1 MKEIKIDVLPLINKL
16 EAVLKKGFSRELMSG
31 SYQSVFKGRGMEF
44 VGFRD
49 YGQEDDA
56 LLIDW
61 KATLRAHKPMVR
73 VLEEER
79 DLSVFFL
86 FDVSDSMLFSSHSKL
101 KVEYGAELLATLSFA
116 MQQVGD
122 SVGMAMFNDKIV
134 KLILPSVGSGQFYRI
149 VKTLSDASNYGG
161 KFNLEYSLKYLLN
174 LKFLKKDSIL
184 FVISDYIGLKS
195 GWEDALKITGL
206 KFDLNLIV
214 IRDPVD
220 MRLPELG
227 AEIRLEDPFSEKKIM
242 VNPRDAREKY
252 ETAAKGQI
260 NKLRAELEK
269 TNSSMLYLETDRD
282 FTGEIFKFFKMRV
295 LKKA

>member
-44 VGFRD
+44 VGFREYSQD
-49 YGQEDDA
+49 DDA

-101 KVEYGAELLATLSFA
+101 KVEYAAELLATLSFA

-122 SVGMAMFNDKIV
+122 SVGMAMFNEKIV
-134 KLILPSVGSGQFYRI
+134 KMIMPSVGSGQFYRI
-149 VKTLSDASNYGG
+149 VKTLSDPSYYGG

-184 FVISDYIGLKS
+184 FLISDYIGLNS
-195 GWEDALKITGL
+195 GWEDAIKIAGL
-206 KFDLNLIV
+206 KFDLNLII

-220 MRLPELG
+220 MRLPDLG
-227 AEIRLEDPFSEKKIM
+227 AEIRFSDPFSDKKIM
-242 VNPRDAREKY
+242 VNPANARTKY
-252 ETAAKGQI
+252 EQAVKGQI
-260 NKLRAELEK
+260 EKLRMELEK
-269 TNSSMLYLETDRD
+269 TNSSMILLETDKE
-282 FTGEIFKFFKMRV
+282 FTGEIFKFFKMRQ
-295 LKKA
+295 LKKQ